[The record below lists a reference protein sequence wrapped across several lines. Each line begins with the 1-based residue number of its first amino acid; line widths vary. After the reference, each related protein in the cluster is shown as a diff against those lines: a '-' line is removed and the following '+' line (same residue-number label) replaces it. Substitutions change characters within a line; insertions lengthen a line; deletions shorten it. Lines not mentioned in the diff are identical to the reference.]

1 LYGYD
6 SYHSIGGGGRN
17 EIAKLYYF
25 LHSSAY
31 FSNNFSF
38 LQNIFQICSFIGNKS
53 FSYGF
58 IKREEWQATCF
69 RRIFNMRKL
78 LLFQEK

>member
-1 LYGYD
+1 MAMIAIIALVVA
-6 SYHSIGGGGRN
+6 GGMRLQN
-17 EIAKLYYF
+17 YTIFFIL
-25 LHSSAY
+25 LHISAII
-31 FSNNFSF
+31 FHF